1 MVGSDPD
8 APAADPIPDDPEER
22 QAVIEQLA
30 SQADNDPDAV
40 THDDLATGVALL
52 STDDPATRV
61 AAAAALQHLHDRP
74 SLFEPFVEDLVA
86 AVGPYPD
93 DVDGIPAPVEWM
105 GSEAIRGG
113 AGGSAPERP
122 KRPPVSALR
131 GRIRG
136 GNRRRCGAAGVADRG
151 TV

>member
-86 AVGPYPD
+86 AVGP
-93 DVDGIPAPVEWM
+93 
-105 GSEAIRGG
+105 
-113 AGGSAPERP
+113 